1 MVISS
6 GDDKRMLAHRIKR
19 DTEGGI
25 KAENICERKP
35 ELIGF
40 CLFDS

>member
-1 MVISS
+1 
-6 GDDKRMLAHRIKR
+6 MLAHRIKK

-35 ELIGF
+35 ESIGF
-40 CLFDS
+40 CLLNS